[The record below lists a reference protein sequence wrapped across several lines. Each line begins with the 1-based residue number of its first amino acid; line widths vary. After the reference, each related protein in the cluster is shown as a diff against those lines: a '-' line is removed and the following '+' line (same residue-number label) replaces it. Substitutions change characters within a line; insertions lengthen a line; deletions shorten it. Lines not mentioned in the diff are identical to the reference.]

1 MTIDNQL
8 LADLLESNSR
18 QIQLMNRLIA
28 NLKDDGERWV
38 STVVASRETG
48 IDTSRIRYLAREG
61 RIEARKRGPRLYE
74 VRLGD
79 LDQYK

>member
-38 STVVASRETG
+38 STVVASR
-48 IDTSRIRYLAREG
+48 
-61 RIEARKRGPRLYE
+61 
-74 VRLGD
+74 
-79 LDQYK
+79 